1 MEETKATKYSIFK
14 TDIIKV
20 SLLFS
25 ISNFFINKIAL
36 ANIWISF
43 SCSNLPLQQIV
54 SHSSS
59 KQFLKQNTRATLS
72 YFWSVHVKK
81 KLGSHPSSHNW
92 LQCCILFEVAFKF
105 LSPSPYP
112 NFGNWNFIEILAPLC
127 NVHPLSWHLY
137 MMRNRSTF
145 FFRGLSYNQVLPLPK

>member
-1 MEETKATKYSIFK
+1 MGL
-14 TDIIKV
+14 V
-20 SLLFS
+20 FS